1 MFIGPVKHKYRM
13 VKRYCHIYYRLTKE
27 IILEF
32 YIFQKSD
39 LESISKITEFNLKSF
54 PHFNLEQIWYWV
66 VKKVKM
72 F

>member
-39 LESISKITEFNLKSF
+39 LESTSKMTEFNLK
-54 PHFNLEQIWYWV
+54 
-66 VKKVKM
+66 
-72 F
+72 